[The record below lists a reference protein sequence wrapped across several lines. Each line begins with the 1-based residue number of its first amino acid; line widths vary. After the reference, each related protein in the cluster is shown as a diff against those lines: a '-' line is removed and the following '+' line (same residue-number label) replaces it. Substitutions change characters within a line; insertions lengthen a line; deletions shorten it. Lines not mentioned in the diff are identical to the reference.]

1 MAKMGDELVADARST
16 ARTFL
21 RKTRPQRWLHAQGV
35 ASRAAELARTVRKS
49 DRPVLITAAW
59 LHDIGYGQEIQ
70 VTGFHPLDGATYLL
84 ANGWDQLIAALVAH
98 HSGAR
103 FNVAGTVRI
112 TDGRVRFRG
121 RRALRPKSVGCGTV
135 GHEVMPSDVGKWGC
149 LRLHSHIRRASS

>member
-21 RKTRPQRWLHAQGV
+21 RKNRPQRWLHAQGV

-103 FNVAGTVRI
+103 FMSP
-112 TDGRVRFRG
+112 VRFASLMAEFDFEEDELSDPNPWVVG
-121 RRALRPKSVGCGTV
+121 LSVT
-135 GHEVMPSDVGKWGC
+135 
-149 LRLHSHIRRASS
+149 R